1 MRNAIVRRLL
11 GFGVALGLLVLPA
24 AASAA
29 PIVWTGPELAFS
41 KPSGADFTQ
50 PQFQDAL
57 TPGVLLTRANTQGI
71 FNIALEAAF
80 SATAPAG
87 TTWATDLNNPGQTI
101 AAANFAALAFTTWSL
116 AYLNS
121 PVTNAVGRAA
131 VVHLVAEDIYLDLRF
146 TSFQGG
152 VSGGAFAWVRSTPAV
167 PEPST
172 ALFVA
177 SGLITAGISR
187 RNVRSR

>member
-1 MRNAIVRRLL
+1 LL
-11 GFGVALGLLVLPA
+11 LLA
-24 AASAA
+24 GSASAA
-29 PIVWTGPELAFS
+29 PIVWSGPEIAFS

-57 TPGVLLTRANTQGI
+57 TPGVVITRANTQGI

-87 TTWATDLNNPGQTI
+87 TTWATDLNNAGQSI
-101 AAANFAALAFTTWSL
+101 SAANYAALSFTTWSL

-131 VVHLVAEDIYLDLRF
+131 VVHLVADDIYLDLRF
-146 TSFQGG
+146 TGFQGG
-152 VSGGAFAWVRSTPAV
+152 TSGGPSRGCARRPYRSPA
-167 PEPST
+167 
-172 ALFVA
+172 
-177 SGLITAGISR
+177 R
-187 RNVRSR
+187 RRSCC